1 MKAVEDFMEVVL
13 LAHVIIPANTVLC
26 EKHDLS
32 IQELSHKIIQKF
44 VTFLG
49 GETIQENGVYEY
61 AKEVLSLG
69 LLWECF
75 HDAIKEG
82 DGKSLN
88 SMEVPFTSFYSCKT

>member
-1 MKAVEDFMEVVL
+1 MYSQWHTLTIVEPIWPML
-13 LAHVIIPANTVLC
+13 
-26 EKHDLS
+26 
-32 IQELSHKIIQKF
+32 QK
-44 VTFLG
+44 VSD
-49 GETIQENGVYEY
+49 EY

-88 SMEVPFTSFYSCKT
+88 GMEVPFTSFYSCKT